1 MNIFNITGSTIAEIQ
16 HDLINVI
23 TKFGKQTRDSY
34 DMFGR
39 LIINIPHGCD
49 LESHPKSRNFN
60 LDYSNA
66 FFEYILSGEDM
77 DKHRSKLSELSHG
90 VADKFLVEFEGRNTQ
105 YGPRIAKML
114 PLIVDELKS
123 DKDTRRAFMP
133 IVSMDDLYLL
143 QPKRDGETTI
153 EFPCTA
159 SIGFKIVDGRL
170 NSMVTMRSSCAVVV
184 FNYDARNFA
193 LLTKKVA
200 ELVGVEPGDT
210 KMMMGSCHVY
220 FKYMPLVKAI
230 LSEGI

>member
-1 MNIFNITGSTIAEIQ
+1 MNIFSITGSTIAEIQ
-16 HDLINVI
+16 SDLINVI
-23 TKFGKQTRDSY
+23 TKFGKITQDSY
-34 DMFGR
+34 DMYGR
-39 LIINIPHGCD
+39 LVVTIPPGCE
-49 LESHPKSRNFN
+49 LETHPNSRNFN

-66 FFEYILSGEDM
+66 FFEYILSGDDM
-77 DKHRSKLSELSHG
+77 DKHRTKLSKLSNG

-114 PLIVDELKS
+114 PLVVDELKQNPES
-123 DKDTRRAFMP
+123 RRAFMP
-133 IVSMDDLYLL
+133 IIAMDDLQLL

-170 NSMVTMRSSCAVVV
+170 NSMVTMRSSCAVIV
-184 FNYDARNFA
+184 FNYDSRNFA

-200 ELVGVEPGDT
+200 EMVGVEPGET

-230 LSEGI
+230 LSEGF

>member
-1 MNIFNITGSTIAEIQ
+1 MKAVFNVSGYSIKEIQ
-16 HDLINVI
+16 HDLINLI
-23 TKFGKQTRDSY
+23 TKFGRQTSDSY
-34 DMFGR
+34 DMYG
-39 LIINIPHGCD
+39 LITVNIRPDCD
-49 LESHPKSRNFN
+49 LELHSKHRNFN

-66 FFEYILSGEDM
+66 FFEYILSGDDM
-77 DKHRSKLSELSHG
+77 EKHRAKLSKLSNG

-105 YGPRIAKML
+105 YGPRIAQML
-114 PLIVDELKS
+114 PLVVEELKQNPE
-123 DKDTRRAFMP
+123 TRRAFMP
-133 IVSMDDLYLL
+133 IVSMDDLQLL

-200 ELVGVEPGDT
+200 EMVGIEPGDT

-220 FKYMPLVKAI
+220 YKYMALVKQM
-230 LSEGI
+230 LDE